1 MISRIRSLI
10 EKEFIHLRRDWW
22 LPAFM
27 LIGGVAE
34 LLIIGWATS
43 RPITNLPLMVLDH
56 DQTGTSREIVEALEN
71 TTTFQLFGWASD
83 FEMIESAMDRGRINA
98 ALIIPAGFEKEF
110 FGQDTDPELMVL
122 LNGSESVA
130 GIAALRAVEGVGRTF
145 SERMI
150 INRLNF
156 DAGSLDSFSP
166 SIRVWFNE
174 SLSEALYTVPA
185 ELALM
190 LEFTV
195 LIFAALSFSR
205 ERELGTLEQLLV
217 MPFSSLEIILGKA
230 LPTVII
236 AFSDFVLMLGLTAL
250 AFEVPV
256 RGSLLL
262 LLIIAIGYIFV
273 ELGKGLVISVGSR
286 TQQQAFLFVLLV
298 GMIDIVFTGY
308 TAPVESMPRALQVI
322 ANVIPAYHWLRIFRG
337 ITLKGVGLEVL
348 WPNVVALLA
357 LGIVISV
364 FSLRFVRKALS

>member
-1 MISRIRSLI
+1 MIARIRSLI

-27 LIGGVAE
+27 LVGGVLE
-34 LLIIGWATS
+34 LLVIGWATS
-43 RPITNLPLMVLDH
+43 RPIINLPLMVLDQ
-56 DQTGTSREIVEALEN
+56 DKTALSREVVDTLVN
-71 TTTFQLFGWASD
+71 TTTFQLHGWASEYD
-83 FEMIESAMDRGRINA
+83 TIEEAMDRGKINA
-98 ALIIPAGFEKEF
+98 ALIIPTGFERDYSSQ
-110 FGQDTDPELMVL
+110 GVQPRLMVL
-122 LNGSESVA
+122 LNGAESVS
-130 GIAALRAVEGVGRTF
+130 GIAALRAVEGVGRSF
-145 SERMI
+145 SERLI
-150 INRLNF
+150 IDRLNF
-156 DAGSLDSFSP
+156 DSGSLNSFSP
-166 SIRVWFNE
+166 SIRIWFNE

-217 MPFSSLEIILGKA
+217 MPFTSLEIIIGKA

-236 AFSDFVLMLGLTAL
+236 AFVDFTLMLGLTAL
-250 AFEVPV
+250 VFDVPV

-262 LLIIAIGYIFV
+262 LLGIAVGYIFV

-286 TQQQAFLFVLLV
+286 TQHQAFLFVLLV

-308 TAPVESMPRALQVI
+308 TAPVESMPKALQVI

-337 ITLKGVGLEVL
+337 LTLKGVGLEVL
-348 WPNVVALLA
+348 WPNVVALLI
-357 LGIVISV
+357 LGIVIGA
-364 FSLRFVRKALS
+364 FSLRIVRRALS